1 MRTDR
6 YKLVVYHGLNIGEL
20 YDLDMDPGEFE
31 NLWDNP
37 EYATLRFE
45 LMKKAF
51 DQLALSSDLGTDVT
65 CVF

>member
-1 MRTDR
+1 
-6 YKLVVYHGLNIGEL
+6 
-20 YDLDMDPGEFE
+20 MDPGEFE

-51 DQLALSSDLGTDVT
+51 DQSALSSDLGTDVT